1 MRKSVVLCSILFCVF
16 NLFLWFNNFYMD
28 CIQPFCYKYSKI
40 WHHPMHLTVLLCTL
54 LMLDKILSGNGLLH
68 SISGC
73 FDKPNCLFGNKAS
86 YISIHGAWL
95 CPLDSNLY
103 WLLPKK
109 NQETIQHPGKLTSDF
124 PNKVCRKF
132 ACLLEPTSNAVAC
145 NVTTCYIIL
154 QLLT

>member
-1 MRKSVVLCSILFCVF
+1 MFTWSTWRACLKVLFASNCFQLPMLSFWQQHAKSQSRIL
-16 NLFLWFNNFYMD
+16 L
-28 CIQPFCYKYSKI
+28 S
-40 WHHPMHLTVLLCTL
+40 
-54 LMLDKILSGNGLLH
+54 SGNGLLH

-86 YISIHGAWL
+86 YISIHGTWL

-145 NVTTCYIIL
+145 NVTTCDIIL